1 MASIVLELLT
11 NLRNFKIS
19 DEWGKTPDSHKF
31 QQNIKIEEKSN

>member
-1 MASIVLELLT
+1 MASIVLESPT

-31 QQNIKIEEKSN
+31 QQSIKIEEKSN